1 MSEGIKGL
9 QEVQRANL
17 KLIAAVKPNGGL
29 GRAVLYAATDI
40 HRYAVSITHVDTG
53 ALKASHRI
61 EKIGAASYRIFIDP
75 AAKNPRSG
83 ARTSVYGPA
92 EHNRGGEHAFYE
104 RTMNERGKT
113 IAVKAHQM
121 MRSELP

>member
-1 MSEGIKGL
+1 MNTGIKGL
-9 QEVQRANL
+9 QEAQQANL
-17 KLIAAVKPNGGL
+17 KIIAAVKPSGGL
-29 GRAVLYAATDI
+29 GRAVLYAATEA

-75 AAKNPRSG
+75 AGKNPRTGS
-83 ARTSVYGPA
+83 RTSVYGPA

-104 RTMNERGKT
+104 RTLAERDKE
-113 IAVKAHQM
+113 IAVRAYKSL
-121 MRSELP
+121 RSELP